1 LYYLRDILAF
11 LSKEGAPLDK
21 NKILESIHIDLIDEQ
36 LVVKYKNK
44 TLGTI
49 KVDMSQLIEENQSD
63 QKVKINSPLPIK
75 QYVEGCDMGWC

>member
-1 LYYLRDILAF
+1 M
-11 LSKEGAPLDK
+11 DK